1 MKQSDLNEIL
11 TKHKRWLSYEE
22 GGEPADL
29 QGADLRWADLRGAD
43 LQGANLRG
51 AYLRGADLQGA
62 DLQGADLRYA
72 NLRSADLRSADLQVA
87 NLQGANLRY
96 ADLQR
101 ADLQVANLQGA
112 NLQGANL
119 LDANLDYS
127 CFPLW
132 CGSKGIKLDR
142 RLFLQLLAHICAVEV
157 DDEEC
162 KNTQEYL
169 MTIAKQSHVA
179 KWLFGEWKERVE

>member
-11 TKHKRWLSYEE
+11 TKHKRWLSDEE

-29 QGADLRWADLRGAD
+29 RDADLQRADLRSADLRGA
-43 LQGANLRG
+43 NLR
-51 AYLRGADLQGA
+51 D
-62 DLQGADLRYA
+62 
-72 NLRSADLRSADLQVA
+72 ADLRSADLQW
-87 NLQGANLRY
+87 
-96 ADLQR
+96 ADLRR
-101 ADLQVANLQGA
+101 AD
-112 NLQGANL
+112 L

-142 RLFLQLLAHICAVEV
+142 RLFLQLLTHICTVEV

-162 KNTQEYL
+162 KKTQEYL
-169 MTIAKQSHVA
+169 MPLAKQSHVA
-179 KWLFGEWKERVE
+179 KWLFGEERGE

>member
-22 GGEPADL
+22 GGEPANL
-29 QGADLRWADLRGAD
+29 QV
-43 LQGANLRG
+43 ANLQD
-51 AYLRGADLQGA
+51 ADLQGA

-162 KNTQEYL
+162 KKTQEYL
-169 MTIAKQSHVA
+169 MPLAKQSHVA
-179 KWLFGEWKERVE
+179 KWLFGEERGE

>member
-29 QGADLRWADLRGAD
+29 QGADLRSANLQVADLRCADLQGADLRGAD
-43 LQGANLRG
+43 LQRANLRS
-51 AYLRGADLQGA
+51 ADLRGADLQRADLLDANLRGA

-72 NLRSADLRSADLQVA
+72 NLRSA
-87 NLQGANLRY
+87 NLQGA
-96 ADLQR
+96 D
-101 ADLQVANLQGA
+101 LQGA
-112 NLQGANL
+112 
-119 LDANLDYS
+119 DLDYS

-162 KNTQEYL
+162 KKTQEYL
-169 MTIAKQSHVA
+169 MPLAKQSHVA
-179 KWLFGEWKERVE
+179 KWLFGEERGE

>member
-29 QGADLRWADLRGAD
+29 QGANLRY
-43 LQGANLRG
+43 ANLRG
-51 AYLRGADLQGA
+51 ANLQRADLRSADLRYANLQGADLRSA
-62 DLQGADLRYA
+62 DLQGADLR
-72 NLRSADLRSADLQVA
+72 SAD
-87 NLQGANLRY
+87 
-96 ADLQR
+96 
-101 ADLQVANLQGA
+101 
-112 NLQGANL
+112 L
-119 LDANLDYS
+119 LDANLDHS

-162 KNTQEYL
+162 KKTQEYL
-169 MTIAKQSHVA
+169 MPLAKQSHVA
-179 KWLFGEWKERVE
+179 KWLFGEVNNG

>member
-29 QGADLRWADLRGAD
+29 QGADLRY
-43 LQGANLRG
+43 AN
-51 AYLRGADLQGA
+51 
-62 DLQGADLRYA
+62 LRYA
-72 NLRSADLRSADLQVA
+72 NLRCANLRCADLRDADLRSADLRSADLR
-87 NLQGANLRY
+87 G
-96 ADLQR
+96 ADLR
-101 ADLQVANLQGA
+101 GAD
-112 NLQGANL
+112 L

-162 KNTQEYL
+162 KKTQEYL
-169 MTIAKQSHVA
+169 MPLAKQSHAA
-179 KWLFGEWKERVE
+179 KWLFGEERGE

>member
-87 NLQGANLRY
+87 NLQGANL
-96 ADLQR
+96 
-101 ADLQVANLQGA
+101 
-112 NLQGANL
+112 QGANL

-162 KNTQEYL
+162 KQVQAQLTPL
-169 MTIAKQSHVA
+169 AIQSHVA
-179 KWLFGEWKERVE
+179 EFLLGEWKERVK

>member
-72 NLRSADLRSADLQVA
+72 NLRSADL
-87 NLQGANLRY
+87 
-96 ADLQR
+96 QR

-112 NLQGANL
+112 NLQGANLLDANL

-142 RLFLQLLAHICAVEV
+142 RLFLQLVAHLCAVEV

>member
-11 TKHKRWLSYEE
+11 KKHKRWIKNEE

-29 QGADLRWADLRGAD
+29 QR
-43 LQGANLRG
+43 AN
-51 AYLRGADLQGA
+51 
-62 DLQGADLRYA
+62 LRYA
-72 NLRSADLRSADLQVA
+72 NLQSADLRSADLRSADLQVA
-87 NLQGANLRY
+87 NLQGA
-96 ADLQR
+96 DLQR
-101 ADLQVANLQGA
+101 AD
-112 NLQGANL
+112 L

-142 RLFLQLLAHICAVEV
+142 RLFLQLLTHICTVEV

-162 KNTQEYL
+162 KKTQEYL
-169 MTIAKQSHVA
+169 MPLAKQSHVA
-179 KWLFGEWKERVE
+179 KWLFGEERGE

>member
-11 TKHKRWLSYEE
+11 KKHKRWIKNEE
-22 GGEPADL
+22 GGEPANL
-29 QGADLRWADLRGAD
+29 QDADLRR
-43 LQGANLRG
+43 
-51 AYLRGADLQGA
+51 ADLQGA
-62 DLQGADLRYA
+62 D
-72 NLRSADLRSADLQVA
+72 
-87 NLQGANLRY
+87 
-96 ADLQR
+96 
-101 ADLQVANLQGA
+101 LQGA

-162 KNTQEYL
+162 KKTQEYL
-169 MTIAKQSHVA
+169 MPLAKQSHAA
-179 KWLFGEWKERVE
+179 KWLFGEERGE

>member
-11 TKHKRWLSYEE
+11 TKHKLWLDDEE
-22 GGEPADL
+22 GGKR
-29 QGADLRWADLRGAD
+29 ADLRY
-43 LQGANLRG
+43 ANLRY
-51 AYLRGADLQGA
+51 ANLRYANLRCADLQGA
-62 DLQGADLRYA
+62 DLQRA
-72 NLRSADLRSADLQVA
+72 NLRSADLRSADLR
-87 NLQGANLRY
+87 G

-101 ADLQVANLQGA
+101 ADLLDANLRYA
-112 NLQGANL
+112 NLRS
-119 LDANLDYS
+119 ANLDYS

-162 KNTQEYL
+162 KKTQEYL
-169 MTIAKQSHVA
+169 MPLAKQSHVA
-179 KWLFGEWKERVE
+179 KWLFGEERG

>member
-29 QGADLRWADLRGAD
+29 QGADLRYADLRS
-43 LQGANLRG
+43 ANLRG
-51 AYLRGADLQGA
+51 AYLRC
-62 DLQGADLRYA
+62 
-72 NLRSADLRSADLQVA
+72 ADLRSADLRGA
-87 NLQGANLRY
+87 DLRDADLRGANLEG
-96 ADLQR
+96 AD
-101 ADLQVANLQGA
+101 
-112 NLQGANL
+112 L
-119 LDANLDYS
+119 LDADLDYS

-142 RLFLQLLAHICAVEV
+142 RLFLQLLTHICTVEV

-162 KNTQEYL
+162 KKTQEYL
-169 MTIAKQSHVA
+169 MPLAKQSHVA
-179 KWLFGEWKERVE
+179 KWLFGEERGE

>member
-87 NLQGANLRY
+87 NLQGANL
-96 ADLQR
+96 
-101 ADLQVANLQGA
+101 
-112 NLQGANL
+112 QGANL

>member
-11 TKHKRWLSYEE
+11 TKHKRWLSGKE
-22 GGEPADL
+22 GGELAHLRGADLRGANLRYANLRNAYMRNADLRDADLRGVDMRNAYMRNADLRNAHLRYADL
-29 QGADLRWADLRGAD
+29 QGADLRSANLQSADLRGAD
-43 LQGANLRG
+43 
-51 AYLRGADLQGA
+51 
-62 DLQGADLRYA
+62 
-72 NLRSADLRSADLQVA
+72 
-87 NLQGANLRY
+87 
-96 ADLQR
+96 
-101 ADLQVANLQGA
+101 
-112 NLQGANL
+112 L

-132 CGSKGIKLDR
+132 CGSEGIKLDR
-142 RLFLQLLAHICAVEV
+142 RLFLQLVAHLCAVEV

>member
-29 QGADLRWADLRGAD
+29 QGADLRYANLRYADLRS
-43 LQGANLRG
+43 ANLRG
-51 AYLRGADLQGA
+51 AYLRC
-62 DLQGADLRYA
+62 
-72 NLRSADLRSADLQVA
+72 ADLRSADLRGA
-87 NLQGANLRY
+87 DLRDADLRGANLEG
-96 ADLQR
+96 AD
-101 ADLQVANLQGA
+101 
-112 NLQGANL
+112 L
-119 LDANLDYS
+119 LDADLDYS

-142 RLFLQLLAHICAVEV
+142 RLFLQLLTHICTVEV

-162 KNTQEYL
+162 KKTQEYL
-169 MTIAKQSHVA
+169 MPLAKQSHVA
-179 KWLFGEWKERVE
+179 KWLFGEERGE

>member
-29 QGADLRWADLRGAD
+29 QGADLRYANLRDANLRSADLQGADLRGAD
-43 LQGANLRG
+43 LQRANLRD
-51 AYLRGADLQGA
+51 ADLQ
-62 DLQGADLRYA
+62 R
-72 NLRSADLRSADLQVA
+72 ADLRSADLRYA
-87 NLQGANLRY
+87 DLRY
-96 ADLQR
+96 ADLR
-101 ADLQVANLQGA
+101 GAD
-112 NLQGANL
+112 
-119 LDANLDYS
+119 LDYS

-142 RLFLQLLAHICAVEV
+142 RLFLQLLTHICTVEV

-162 KNTQEYL
+162 KKTQEYL
-169 MTIAKQSHVA
+169 MPLAKQSHVA
-179 KWLFGEWKERVE
+179 KWLFGEWKERVK

>member
-29 QGADLRWADLRGAD
+29 QGADLRY
-43 LQGANLRG
+43 ANLRY
-51 AYLRGADLQGA
+51 ANLRSAN
-62 DLQGADLRYA
+62 LQGADLRDA
-72 NLRSADLRSADLQVA
+72 DLRSADLRSADLR
-87 NLQGANLRY
+87 G

-101 ADLQVANLQGA
+101 AD
-112 NLQGANL
+112 L

-162 KNTQEYL
+162 KKTQEYL
-169 MTIAKQSHVA
+169 MPLAKQSHVA
-179 KWLFGEWKERVE
+179 KWLFGEERGE

>member
-11 TKHKRWLSYEE
+11 KKHKRWIKNEE

-29 QGADLRWADLRGAD
+29 QRANLRSADLRY
-43 LQGANLRG
+43 ANLRG
-51 AYLRGADLQGA
+51 ANLRDADLRSA

-72 NLRSADLRSADLQVA
+72 DLQ
-87 NLQGANLRY
+87 G

-101 ADLQVANLQGA
+101 AD
-112 NLQGANL
+112 
-119 LDANLDYS
+119 LDYS

-132 CGSKGIKLDR
+132 CGSKGMKIDR
-142 RLFLQLLAHICAVEV
+142 RLFLQLLAHVCAVEV

-162 KNTQEYL
+162 KKTQEYL
-169 MTIAKQSHVA
+169 MPLAKQSHVA
-179 KWLFGEWKERVE
+179 KWLFGEERGE

>member
-22 GGEPADL
+22 GGEPA
-29 QGADLRWADLRGAD
+29 
-43 LQGANLRG
+43 NLE
-51 AYLRGADLQGA
+51 
-62 DLQGADLRYA
+62 GADLRYA
-72 NLRSADLRSADLQVA
+72 NLRDANLRSADLQGA
-87 NLQGANLRY
+87 DLRGADLQY
-96 ADLQR
+96 ADLR
-101 ADLQVANLQGA
+101 GADLRGA
-112 NLQGANL
+112 DLRGA
-119 LDANLDYS
+119 DLDYS

-162 KNTQEYL
+162 KKTQEYL
-169 MTIAKQSHVA
+169 MPLAKQSHVA
-179 KWLFGEWKERVE
+179 KWLFGEERGE